1 MHRIDNLGEP
11 IKVCGTD
18 GLAHALLVASSA
30 FPLLKPLFTL
40 GHPEAWDDFFKL

>member
-1 MHRIDNLGEP
+1 MRRIDNLG
-11 IKVCGTD
+11 GNYQSLWD
-18 GLAHALLVASSA
+18 DLARTLLLASSA